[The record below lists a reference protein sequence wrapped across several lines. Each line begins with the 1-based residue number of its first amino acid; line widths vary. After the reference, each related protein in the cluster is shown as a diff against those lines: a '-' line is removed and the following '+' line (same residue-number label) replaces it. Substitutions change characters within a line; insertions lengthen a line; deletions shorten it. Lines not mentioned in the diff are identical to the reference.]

1 VCGLQKENIL
11 VYPGLVATIITVYYY
26 IKAGYVGD
34 MLINAYFS
42 VMSIYGWYKWSRKTQ
57 RKIIY
62 QLQELIKEEK

>member
-11 VYPGLVATIITVYYY
+11 VYPTGLVQLSLLFIYY

-42 VMSIYGWYKWSRKTQ
+42 VMSIYGWYKWSRKNSREFTNYKNQ
-57 RKIIY
+57 
-62 QLQELIKEEK
+62 

>member
-1 VCGLQKENIL
+1 VWFAKGKYISIHRLN
-11 VYPGLVATIITVYYY
+11 ATIITVYLLY
-26 IKAGYVGD
+26 KTGYVGD

-62 QLQELIKEEK
+62 